1 MEKAFLTAAALRNA
15 NGGRLELT
23 VTIKLWTSLVPG
35 DVPFLVQG
43 LCHGPALVE
52 NSPNFKLS
60 FFSSPTFYFLSLIM
74 PILPNMET
82 FYLKKKNPNQ
92 KTPLCLVILFNL
104 SLDCFH
110 RQGF

>member
-15 NGGRLELT
+15 NGGT
-23 VTIKLWTSLVPG
+23 MTIKLWTSLISG
-35 DVPFLVQG
+35 DLPFLMQG

-60 FFSSPTFYFLSLIM
+60 FFFFSYFLFSLSYNAYFIQYGN
-74 PILPNMET
+74 ILLGKSN
-82 FYLKKKNPNQ
+82 KQKNNQ
-92 KTPLCLVILFNL
+92 KTPLRLVILFNF

-110 RQGF
+110 RQGL